1 MPERRRE
8 DETLMATGTFFVLL
22 MFFGE
27 PSSLKEYTIR
37 ESMSEC
43 LSAKRTIERTLR
55 GGRSREYGG
64 SVRLSCKN
72 LEVEY
77 DADYNIIRFVD
88 DLDKVL
94 GPHG

>member
-1 MPERRRE
+1 
-8 DETLMATGTFFVLL
+8 MATGTFFVLL

-55 GGRSREYGG
+55 GGRSKEYDG

-72 LEVEY
+72 LEVEH